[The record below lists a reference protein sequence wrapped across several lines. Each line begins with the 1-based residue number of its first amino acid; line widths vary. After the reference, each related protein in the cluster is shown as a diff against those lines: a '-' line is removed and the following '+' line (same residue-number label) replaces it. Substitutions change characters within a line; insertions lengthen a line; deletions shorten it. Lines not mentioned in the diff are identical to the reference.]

1 MPATTVEVQGLE
13 KLKAKLGRALEP
25 VEMGLTQL
33 AEYILKE
40 ARRRAKPHAADKG
53 TLGNALKVDFAGKG
67 MALSATVYFP
77 PESMAARRTRGIAM
91 TVEEGRCPGKPP
103 PVKAIERWAKAHG
116 IATRPW
122 LLAQLIGKRGTKG
135 IHFMA
140 GAAEAGE
147 KKAHELCKSAAV
159 AIERKFGS

>member
-40 ARRRAKPHAADKG
+40 ARTRAKPHSWNKG
-53 TLGNALKVDFAGKG
+53 TLGNAVKVSFAGKG
-67 MALSATVYFP
+67 MALSATVAP
-77 PESMAARRTRGIAM
+77 QKAVMGIAY
-91 TVEEGRCPGKPP
+91 TIEEGRRPGKPP
-103 PVKAIERWAKAHG
+103 PVKAIGRWAKAGG
-116 IATRPW
+116 ITTNPW
-122 LLAQLIGKRGTKG
+122 LLAQVIKRRGTRG

-159 AIERKFGS
+159 AIEKKFGS

>member
-1 MPATTVEVQGLE
+1 MPATTIEVQGIE
-13 KLKAKLGRALEP
+13 KLKAKLGRALGP

-33 AEYILKE
+33 AQYIHNE
-40 ARRRAKPHAADKG
+40 VRRRAKPHAADKG
-53 TLGNALKVDFAGKG
+53 TLGNATKVEFAGKG
-67 MALSATVYFP
+67 MSLSAKVYFP
-77 PESMAARRTRGIAM
+77 SDNMGARRTQGIAM
-91 TVEEGRCPGKPP
+91 TVEEGRSPGTPP
-103 PVKAIERWAKAHG
+103 PVKAIKRWAVAHG
-116 IATRPW
+116 ITTNPW
-122 LLAQLIGKRGTKG
+122 LLAQLIGKKGTKG